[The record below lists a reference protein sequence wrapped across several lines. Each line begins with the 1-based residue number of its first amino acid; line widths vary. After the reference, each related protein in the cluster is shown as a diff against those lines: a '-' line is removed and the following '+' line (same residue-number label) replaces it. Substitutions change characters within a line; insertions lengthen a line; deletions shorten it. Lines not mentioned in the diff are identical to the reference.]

1 MDLTNLVK
9 GAKMKMDKNLDFKL
23 VEEGRQQ
30 K

>member
-9 GAKMKMDKNLDFKL
+9 GTKMKMDKNLDFKL

>member
-1 MDLTNLVK
+1 MDLTYLVK